1 MLNET
6 ATATL
11 DGLANSVQAAH
22 MISIRTLPK
31 EAIVQAAALVM
42 KTPEIERAEA
52 RAFSAVSA
60 FKHAMKRNGLNLPTE
75 EIEGLRLQAIADI
88 RQLRVLVEQATP
100 TLRATSLHL
109 A

>member
-1 MLNET
+1 MLNAT

-22 MISIRTLPK
+22 MMSIRTLPK

-52 RAFSAVSA
+52 RAFAAVSA
-60 FKHAMKRNGLNLPTE
+60 FKHAMKRSGRVLSTD
-75 EIEGLRLQAIADI
+75 EIEDLRLQAVAEIK
-88 RQLRVLVEQATP
+88 RLRDLVEQAKP
-100 TLRATSLHL
+100 TLRAMSLHL
-109 A
+109 S

>member
-11 DGLANSVQAAH
+11 DGLATSVQAAH
-22 MISIRTLPK
+22 MMSIRTLSK
-31 EAIVQAAALVM
+31 EAIVHAAALVM
-42 KTPEIERAEA
+42 KTPEIEGAEA

-60 FKHAMKRNGLNLPTE
+60 FKRAMKRNGPYLPTD
-75 EIEGLRLQAIADI
+75 EIEGLRLKAVAEIK
-88 RQLRVLVEQATP
+88 QLRDLVEQAKP
-100 TLRATSLHL
+100 TTRATSLHL